1 MLHEDRINN
10 MRCNPSMWHGF
21 CAGAQG
27 TSEAR
32 RKVNRGVPLSFM
44 EPTRIPTSVYAEMTP
59 NPAVMKFVADR
70 NLTTGQEQLEFRSK
84 SEAML
89 CSPLATELFNFPFV
103 TNVFISGQ
111 MVSITKDDS
120 LGWEM
125 IVQQLREYIREWLM
139 DNPTA
144 VDESKVADA
153 LSQLGTPAAGTSP
166 SIPDGLDSEVV
177 KFINPEDIVPTEHDD
192 TIKQLLEEYVRP
204 AVEQDGGAI
213 DFKAF
218 KDGTVYVHLR
228 GACSGC
234 PSSTQTLK
242 GGIEQL
248 LKSKMDVVEEVVA
261 MGV

>member
-1 MLHEDRINN
+1 
-10 MRCNPSMWHGF
+10 MREPGVFLWPP
-21 CAGAQG
+21 QG
-27 TSEAR
+27 TSEGR
-32 RKVNRGVPLSFM
+32 GIPWLGVPLSPM
-44 EPTRIPTSVYAEMTP
+44 EQPRIPTSVYAEMTP

-70 NLTTGQEQLEFRSK
+70 ALTPGNEQLEFRSK

-103 TNVFISGQ
+103 TNVFISGV
-111 MVSITKDDS
+111 MVSVTKDDS

-139 DNPTA
+139 DHAHA
-144 VDESKVADA
+144 VDAAKLEEAIP
-153 LSQLGTPAAGTSP
+153 QLGAPSADVPAP
-166 SIPDGLDSEVV
+166 SFEGLDPEAV
-177 KFINPEDIVPTEHDD
+177 KFIAEEDIVPSEHDD
-192 TIKQLLEEYVRP
+192 TIKQLLEEFVRP

-248 LKSKMDVVEEVVA
+248 LKSKIDVVEEVVA
-261 MGV
+261 LGV

>member
-1 MLHEDRINN
+1 
-10 MRCNPSMWHGF
+10 
-21 CAGAQG
+21 
-27 TSEAR
+27 
-32 RKVNRGVPLSFM
+32 M
-44 EPTRIPTSVYAEMTP
+44 EQSRIPTSVYAEMTP

-70 NLTTGQEQLEFRSK
+70 ALTPGSEQLEFRSK

-103 TNVFISGQ
+103 TSVFISGA
-111 MVSITKDDS
+111 MVSVTKDES

-139 DNPTA
+139 DHAHA
-144 VDESKVADA
+144 VDDSKLEEAIPQLGAPSADA
-153 LSQLGTPAAGTSP
+153 PAP
-166 SIPDGLDSEVV
+166 SFEGLAPDAV
-177 KFINPEDIVPTEHDD
+177 KFIAEEDIVPSEHDD
-192 TIKQLLEEYVRP
+192 TIKQLLEEFVRP

-248 LKSKMDVVEEVVA
+248 LKSKIDDVEEVVA
-261 MGV
+261 LGV